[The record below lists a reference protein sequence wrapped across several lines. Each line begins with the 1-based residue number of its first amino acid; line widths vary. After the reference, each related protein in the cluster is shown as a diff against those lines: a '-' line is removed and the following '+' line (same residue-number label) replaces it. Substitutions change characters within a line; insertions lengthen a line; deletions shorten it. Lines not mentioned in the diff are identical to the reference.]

1 MMPPMIGRLLAAC
14 GWLAD
19 VILRPLRRTPLRRLG
34 TAPAVAVA
42 VILLALAAAPIV
54 VPLLDPQPETVG
66 VQAIFDDAVTEPDGW
81 VRIDGTLVRL
91 TEPPTEDHAGP
102 FALLVDADR
111 RLRSIVVVTD
121 APAAEHVTL
130 TGHLE
135 PATVVVEE
143 ELPNEAREAG
153 VPPRVVPDRLLV
165 ADPVAVAERSFW
177 WPLVIPPALLAIVIL
192 VGARAGYPVFRPTI
206 EVDVLSGP
214 LAPGDRVPAAWG
226 GRIGPN
232 RAELSDP
239 AGALLLVRRSS
250 AGNVLTAQPLPDDEG
265 PAPAPVAIGGGWS
278 TGRTGYVHTVRESV
292 PALVIRSELVEATFL
307 FARVAERD
315 RVAALVAVDR

>member
-1 MMPPMIGRLLAAC
+1 MMPPMFGRLLAAC
-14 GWLAD
+14 GWLAE
-19 VILRPLRRTPLRRLG
+19 VILRPLRRTPMRRLG
-34 TAPAVAVA
+34 SAPAVAVA
-42 VILLALAAAPIV
+42 VIMLALAAAPIV

-81 VRIDGTLVRL
+81 VRLQGTLVRL
-91 TEPPTEDHAGP
+91 AEPPTEDHAGP
-102 FALLVDADR
+102 FALLVDVDR

-121 APAAEHVTL
+121 APAAQHVTL
-130 TGHLE
+130 TGRLQ
-135 PATVVVEE
+135 PATVSVEE

-165 ADPVAVAERSFW
+165 ADPVAVAERSIW
-177 WPLVIPPALLAIVIL
+177 WPLAIPPALLAMLLL
-192 VGARAGYPVFRPTI
+192 VGARVGYPVFRPTV

-226 GRIGPN
+226 GRIGPS

-239 AGALLLVRRSS
+239 AGALLLVRRGS
-250 AGNVLTAQPLPDDEG
+250 AGNVLTAQPLADDAG

-278 TGRTGYVHTVRESV
+278 AGRTGYVHTVRESV
-292 PALVIRSELVEATFL
+292 PALVIRSELVAATFL

-315 RVAALVAVDR
+315 RVAALVAVEH